1 MVGPLPVTHELVKVG
16 LHGHE
21 YIPVSCCN
29 SISRNAD
36 IATQFLTF
44 RAPHESENKSCYQKI
59 FFHLFILNGS
69 FIKYYETDACPIDL
83 LRSVGRVIRMWQII
97 ISVGLALG
105 EILISWYEYA
115 EIKLKNNGIIAKVIY
130 WI

>member
-1 MVGPLPVTHELVKVG
+1 
-16 LHGHE
+16 
-21 YIPVSCCN
+21 
-29 SISRNAD
+29 
-36 IATQFLTF
+36 
-44 RAPHESENKSCYQKI
+44 
-59 FFHLFILNGS
+59 
-69 FIKYYETDACPIDL
+69 
-83 LRSVGRVIRMWQII
+83 MWQII